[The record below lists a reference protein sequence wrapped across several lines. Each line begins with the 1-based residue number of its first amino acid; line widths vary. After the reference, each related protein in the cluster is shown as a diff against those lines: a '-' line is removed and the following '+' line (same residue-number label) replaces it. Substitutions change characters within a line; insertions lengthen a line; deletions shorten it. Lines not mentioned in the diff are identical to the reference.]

1 MTTLAL
7 ILQAVVLALKFPKE
21 LADLIR
27 LIEKTPEEKRQEII
41 QKVNKEMEDV
51 LNGGRPKWD

>member
-21 LADLIR
+21 LAALIR
-27 LIEKTPEEKRQEII
+27 LVEKTPEEKRQAII

-51 LNGGRPKWD
+51 LNGERPKWD